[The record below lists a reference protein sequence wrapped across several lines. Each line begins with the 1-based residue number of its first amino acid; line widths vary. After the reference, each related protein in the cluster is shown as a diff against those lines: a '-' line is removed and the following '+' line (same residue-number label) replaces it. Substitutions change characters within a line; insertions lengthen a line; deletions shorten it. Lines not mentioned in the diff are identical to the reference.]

1 MLAGRPGETGF
12 HSRRER
18 EIVPHMTGAAPDPSI
33 RILLVGGQPLFAQ
46 ALEARLRNSRLCVVG
61 VENGTED
68 VAAHAQ
74 TLAADVVLLDA
85 TSGSEAITAA
95 SRLAADKSAPKVV
108 VLTDE
113 RSELDAAKA
122 QRAGAVAFV
131 RKPPAVE
138 ELADTLEVVLT
149 LLVDTSRAQ
158 SGC

>member
-1 MLAGRPGETGF
+1 M
-12 HSRRER
+12 S
-18 EIVPHMTGAAPDPSI
+18 GAAPDPSI
-33 RILLVGGQPLFAQ
+33 RILLVGGQPLFVK
-46 ALEARLRNSRLCVVG
+46 ALQTRLRQSRLHVVG
-61 VENGTED
+61 VECGSED

-85 TSGSEAITAA
+85 DPSGEAIDAA
-95 SRLAADKSAPKVV
+95 SRIMAQESPPKVI

-113 RSELDAAKA
+113 RSQIDTAQA

-131 RKPPAVE
+131 RKPAAIDDLVE
-138 ELADTLEVVLT
+138 TLELVVT